1 MRGALRG
8 GQNPGRLVVA
18 DRLRG
23 QAMPAGQVDRPQPA
37 AALKVSR
44 HCPADIDEKFYLM
57 VQRYR

>member
-1 MRGALRG
+1 
-8 GQNPGRLVVA
+8 
-18 DRLRG
+18 
-23 QAMPAGQVDRPQPA
+23 MPAGQVDRPQPA